1 MIVHKRGVLFLFCH
15 RIWTVGVV
23 RARRND
29 RRSWILLGGTGV
41 VLLSCPVWAAVPS
54 LWTLLVAAC
63 FVAGA
68 GLLGLWWRDVLS
80 TREVIWGAILLRLAF
95 LPLLPGL
102 TDDPFRYIWDGWLQL
117 DGINPYR
124 YVPSNA
130 ALAPFQDAALY
141 EKLNSPEY
149 YSIYPPLLQYVFAFG
164 ALFYDGDWLV
174 PYYVLKII
182 FVAAELAGVAILA
195 RLTSARNLLLYAWN
209 PLVLIETAGQGHT
222 EALLMPLL
230 FGALWAVRRRRGG
243 LASAAIAGA
252 GLVKIY
258 PFALGPFLLRRFGGR
273 AVWPGAL
280 VVAGLSVPYAAPYAL
295 PHIKESVDLFAQLF
309 EFNAGPYYA
318 LKHFLW
324 AWTGTDWSKTIGPWF
339 RRVFLASLPVLYVLD
354 AWRDWSF
361 RRACL
366 LVLGTFLVLSTT
378 VHPWYLLPV
387 IGLGVMGPRPSWHWI
402 WLGLCSVG
410 TYLFYVDGLYWPWI
424 WLGWG
429 GAGAIFLLKSYWTRI
444 VRWRTCT
451 RKSLARNS

>member
-1 MIVHKRGVLFLFCH
+1 M
-15 RIWTVGVV
+15 
-23 RARRND
+23 
-29 RRSWILLGGTGV
+29 LGGTGA

-68 GLLGLWWRDVLS
+68 GLLGLWWQDVLS

-124 YVPSNA
+124 YVPSDA
-130 ALAPFQDAALY
+130 ALAPYQDTALY

-174 PYYVLKII
+174 PYYVLKIT

-222 EALLMPLL
+222 EALLVPLL
-230 FGALWAVRRRRGG
+230 FGALWAVRQGRGG

-318 LKHFLW
+318 LKHLLW
-324 AWTGTDWSKTIGPWF
+324 AWTGADWSKTIGPWF

-410 TYLFYVDGLYWPWI
+410 TYLFYVDGLYWTWI

-444 VRWRTCT
+444 ARWRTRT
-451 RKSLARNS
+451 RKSLARHS